1 MLSGKTDGFPVS
13 VPFNGLVHREG
24 ITNESEN
31 DHVRIPLVN
40 QMWKRHEYKSEAAG
54 YDTLTQLE
62 VG

>member
-40 QMWKRHEYKSEAAG
+40 QM
-54 YDTLTQLE
+54 
-62 VG
+62 